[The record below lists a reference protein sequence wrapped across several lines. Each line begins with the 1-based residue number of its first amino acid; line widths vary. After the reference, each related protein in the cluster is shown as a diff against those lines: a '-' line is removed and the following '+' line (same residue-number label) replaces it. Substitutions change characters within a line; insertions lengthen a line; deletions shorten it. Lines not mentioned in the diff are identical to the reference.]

1 MNHHLWSISIDI
13 HRYPS
18 LNPPAGKYP
27 YPPDP
32 CGAACLDVGVSWM
45 RLEGLWQAG
54 DEGSAK
60 KYPKTYLELNVKS
73 CVWKIDLVV
82 DLAMIWHIFWHDIC
96 RFYNDVVGW
105 RGVSAIGSW
114 RQPILLAWHLR
125 FRLLLWQ
132 TTWAD
137 RRVAAQCCDML
148 WPDMVIYGPDLDDLD
163 VASGNSECWDGYY
176 NFNHCNTAAVSSW
189 APAEWQLQ
197 LKYHFARTFKI
208 IQHSILLDF
217 PFCDVG
223 PIWVLLS
230 ILFPKVATRRCTPPP
245 RLSAGRRRGTTSQS
259 QRMQRQNILCWKNPK
274 PSCTEGWWRMKDG
287 TPISWYC
294 CKSYR
299 PTFVQVSIVGF
310 RLLKIHTPSWM
321 LDQICLC
328 VYVCL
333 RVGFRRYACGNVM
346 YIDINKYMEKKKY
359 IYI

>member
-1 MNHHLWSISIDI
+1 
-13 HRYPS
+13 
-18 LNPPAGKYP
+18 
-27 YPPDP
+27 
-32 CGAACLDVGVSWM
+32 
-45 RLEGLWQAG
+45 
-54 DEGSAK
+54 
-60 KYPKTYLELNVKS
+60 
-73 CVWKIDLVV
+73 
-82 DLAMIWHIFWHDIC
+82 
-96 RFYNDVVGW
+96 VGW

-346 YIDINKYMEKKKY
+346 YIDINKYMEKKIY
-359 IYI
+359 IYIDIAYTGIFNLMMCQHCVIIPVALRCFAPFCSQSLRRIWPRFAATPPL